1 MLQSRL
7 SSIKSATPYLS
18 RVMPQSR
25 SISSSVLSNV
35 KEIPIRSGL
44 LSSNVSN
51 IQKLG
56 KVKIPIHYEAVPQS
70 CTLVEK
76 VSVID
81 DFITEKDK
89 IDIDLI
95 LSYIKHIHEIIKSQD
110 VEDDFNQLLNKIK
123 EKYVPVNR
131 LTDTVE
137 RFIFGKKF
145 SDLSFSEKIEFLE
158 ENKNTL
164 EFISKKAQQYL
175 LFGRKSR
182 KARKTYNKT
191 YKTYKKSKSRKV
203 RKTYKN
209 KKSKSRK
216 TRKISKLRK

>member
-7 SSIKSATPYLS
+7 SSSIKSATPRLS
-18 RVMPQSR
+18 GVMPQSR
-25 SISSSVLSNV
+25 RISSVSGI
-35 KEIPIRSGL
+35 KEIPRL
-44 LSSNVSN
+44 FSSNVSN
-51 IQKLG
+51 VSNVQKVG
-56 KVKIPIHYEAVPQS
+56 KVNIPVHYEAVPQT
-70 CTLVEK
+70 CTVIEK

-81 DFITEKDK
+81 DFITEKEK

-95 LSYIKHIHEIIKSQD
+95 LSYIKYVHEIIKSQD
-110 VEDDFNQLLNKIK
+110 VEEDFNQLLNKIK
-123 EKYVPVNR
+123 EKYIPVNR
-131 LTDTVE
+131 ITDTVE
-137 RFIFGKKF
+137 KFVFGKKF

-182 KARKTYNKT
+182 KVGKVSKA
-191 YKTYKKSKSRKV
+191 YKMP
-203 RKTYKN
+203 KTYKN

-216 TRKISKLRK
+216 MGKISKLRK